1 MRAVRIFLIGLG
13 GLCLAVLLRLWL
25 KWAVLSAATLPLLL
39 ILVRQ
44 FYLSNSKRSVQL
56 WMNPDL
62 LEFTDE
68 LSLRLS
74 GREVS
79 LGFFKRWY
87 EFEIEVCDHWLLSL
101 VALASLGATAVVW
114 ITDDL
119 PMPNTFWGWGVPAW
133 FLVCYLAWRWMW
145 ERRAMSKSG
154 FALGTFRIGEKDG
167 PLLTRITYQFID
179 GQGEYYGGSFRTL
192 FCDTRDDLSVVF
204 HDEARP
210 EISLPASAMMF
221 HRLKWVDSSE
231 GRAEGPPSC

>member
-44 FYLSNSKRSVQL
+44 FYLPNSKRSVQL

-119 PMPNTFWGWGVPAW
+119 PMPNTFWGCSGMVPR
-133 FLVCYLAWRWMW
+133 LLSCLALDVGTTGDEQVRIRAGNLSHRGK
-145 ERRAMSKSG
+145 RRA
-154 FALGTFRIGEKDG
+154 ATH
-167 PLLTRITYQFID
+167 TNY
-179 GQGEYYGGSFRTL
+179 
-192 FCDTRDDLSVVF
+192 
-204 HDEARP
+204 
-210 EISLPASAMMF
+210 LPV
-221 HRLKWVDSSE
+221 H
-231 GRAEGPPSC
+231 